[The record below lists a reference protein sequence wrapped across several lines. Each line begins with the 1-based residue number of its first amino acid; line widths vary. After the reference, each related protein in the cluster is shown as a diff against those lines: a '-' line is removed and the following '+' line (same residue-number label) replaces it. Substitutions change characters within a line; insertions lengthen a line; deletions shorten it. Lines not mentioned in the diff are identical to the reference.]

1 MRAKIY
7 IHLSK
12 AEQSELE
19 SLVRFSSNHRI
30 RQRSQALLW
39 SHSGKDRNT
48 IATLFSV
55 KADTVSSWLNR
66 WTRDKTLGLSDLAR
80 IGRPS
85 KFNAEEK
92 KR

>member
-1 MRAKIY
+1 MRTKIY
-7 IHLSK
+7 IHLS
-12 AEQSELE
+12 AEEQSELE
-19 SLVRFSSNHRI
+19 SLVRLSSNHRI

-39 SHSGKDRNT
+39 SHWGKDRNT
-48 IATLFSV
+48 IATLFDV

-66 WTRDKTLGLSDLAR
+66 WRRDKILGLSDLAR

-85 KFNAEEK
+85 KFNLEEK